1 MLTNNFATEPW
12 TAARAQTA
20 QLGPQKTHSL
30 KPGASETL
38 RVVPVQKRFRLVMAT
53 KGTWS
58 DVAGS
63 AINLHLEGN
72 WMPLR
77 VEPMPLSSF
86 RLIRIN
92 DKTGPGLV
100 LCSHR
105 LLFKIAGTHDCS
117 H

>member
-1 MLTNNFATEPW
+1 M
-12 TAARAQTA
+12 RYAQTA

-30 KPGASETL
+30 APGGSETL
-38 RVVPVQKRFRLVMAT
+38 RVVPVQKRFRLVMAS

-77 VEPMPLSSF
+77 V
-86 RLIRIN
+86 R
-92 DKTGPGLV
+92 
-100 LCSHR
+100 SHTTMSR
-105 LLFKIAGTHDCS
+105 VEAQA
-117 H
+117 

>member
-1 MLTNNFATEPW
+1 MRCCAPVIQTKTMSSCLTRRSSAHP
-12 TAARAQTA
+12 QTA

-30 KPGASETL
+30 AAGASETL

-77 VEPMPLSSF
+77 VCPTPSWG
-86 RLIRIN
+86 RAPCQ
-92 DKTGPGLV
+92 GQG
-100 LCSHR
+100 
-105 LLFKIAGTHDCS
+105 
-117 H
+117 